1 MLQFFKKNTN
11 FVIMSITTYISDLLY
26 RYDCV
31 IVPDFGGFVT
41 NTISAKVNHFS
52 HTFYPPT
59 KQITFNAHLKNNDGL
74 LANYIASSQK
84 ISFEEASAKI
94 AELVAQWNTQLQNES
109 VEIAKV
115 GSLSLN
121 KEQQIIFNPDTT
133 ANYLT
138 ETFGMS
144 AVNSPAIKRLE
155 YKQQATNVVPV
166 VTEKKSSFGFL
177 KYAAT
182 AAILLTVGAIG
193 WNGYQTNQLKEHYAK
208 QQSDVEKKIQ
218 SATFVIDNPLP
229 TIQLN
234 VAKEAPKNFHI
245 VAGAF
250 EFPEN
255 AAKKQQQLQTQG
267 FDAEIIGKN
276 RWGLTQVTYAS
287 FETRAEAVKN
297 LSQIKKN
304 QSEDAWL
311 LIKKL
316 Q

>member
-1 MLQFFKKNTN
+1 
-11 FVIMSITTYISDLLY
+11 MSITNYISDLLY
-26 RYDCV
+26 RYNCV

-59 KQITFNAHLKNNDGL
+59 KQITFNSHLKNNDGL
-74 LANYIASSQK
+74 LANYIASTEE
-84 ISFEEASAKI
+84 ITFEEASNKI
-94 AELVAQWNTQLQNES
+94 SKTVTEWNTQLQNES
-109 VEIAKV
+109 VTIGAV

-121 KEQQIIFNPDTT
+121 KEKQLIFEPNSTS
-133 ANYLT
+133 NYLT

-144 AVNSPAIKRLE
+144 AVNSPAVKRLE
-155 YKQQATNVVPV
+155 YKKQAPV
-166 VTEKKSSFGFL
+166 VQTTTAKKSSSFL

-182 AAILLTVGAIG
+182 AAILLTVGTLG
-193 WNGYQTNQLKEHYAK
+193 WNGYQTNKLKEHYAK

-234 VAKEAPKNFHI
+234 VAKEAPKYFHI

-250 EFPEN
+250 EFTAN
-255 AAKKQQQLQTQG
+255 AEKKLKQLQAKG

-287 FETRAEAVKN
+287 YNTRSEALKS
-297 LSQIKKN
+297 LRQIKDN
-304 QSEDAWL
+304 HSEDAWL

-316 Q
+316 

>member
-1 MLQFFKKNTN
+1 MTLT
-11 FVIMSITTYISDLLY
+11 SYINDLLY

-31 IVPDFGGFVT
+31 IIPNFGGFVT
-41 NTISAKVNHFS
+41 NAISAKVNHFS

-74 LANYIASSQK
+74 LANHIASSEN
-84 ISFEEASAKI
+84 ISFEEATEKI
-94 AELVAQWNTQLQNES
+94 SIVVEGWNTQLKTES
-109 VEIAKV
+109 VVIGKV

-121 KEQQIIFNPDTT
+121 KENQLIFEPNSES
-133 ANYLT
+133 NYLI

-144 AVNSPAIKRLE
+144 ALSSPAVKRLE
-155 YKQQATNVVPV
+155 YQNQAAKLTPV
-166 VTEKKSSFGFL
+166 ASKKSSSFL

-193 WNGYQTNQLKEHYAK
+193 WNAIQNNQLKENYAK
-208 QQSDVEKKIQ
+208 QQLDVEKKIQ
-218 SATFVIDNPLP
+218 SATFVIGDPLP

-234 VAKEAPKNFHI
+234 VAKETPKNFHI

-255 AAKKQQQLQTQG
+255 AEKKLRQLKAKG
-267 FDAEIIGKN
+267 FKAEIIGLNK
-276 RWGLTQVTYAS
+276 WGLTQVTYSS
-287 FETRAEAVKN
+287 FETRTEAYKN
-297 LSQIKKN
+297 LKN
-304 QSEDAWL
+304 IRYNHSEDAWL

-316 Q
+316 H